1 MPDLPIPSSDPLN
14 RLGDSIFLDVI
25 VQLDARSVLQVEQ
38 VCKSWQE
45 LVRSHEKG
53 IWRSICHRSGV
64 KEQDMEQLEEQESA
78 SGLANAAGY
87 KASLPTSSAED
98 HEVDWRKVC
107 KGHIM
112 LDINWRWGHC
122 HERFAT
128 AGLHNNLWRFKVDNE
143 QDVVISTD
151 ISGERQ
157 HSSTYATRSPRTGGL
172 SVTDIQTS
180 ESLYRIPDVVGTAHV
195 EFAKGLV
202 VFNDKADNGES
213 LNRGSACQ
221 EYVLMTT

>member
-25 VQLDARSVLQVEQ
+25 VQIDARSVLQVEQ

-45 LVRSHEKG
+45 LVRSHERG
-53 IWRSICHRSGV
+53 IWRSMCHRSGV
-64 KEQDMEQLEEQESA
+64 KEQDIEQLEEQERT
-78 SGLANAAGY
+78 SGQSDATGH
-87 KASLPTSSAED
+87 KTSLPSSPHSGD
-98 HEVDWRKVC
+98 VDWRKVC
-107 KGHIM
+107 KGHVM
-112 LDINWRWGHC
+112 LDINWRWAHC

-128 AGLHNNLWRFKVDNE
+128 AGLHNNLWRFKLDNE

-151 ISGERQ
+151 ISGENQ
-157 HSSTYATRSPRTGGL
+157 YSSTHATRSSRTGGL

-180 ESLYRIPDVVGTAHV
+180 EMLYRIPDVVGTAHV

-213 LNRGSACQ
+213 LHRGSACQ